1 MAVEGLPSDRNRLAL
16 FVYVGFRF
24 YIPSGSVREAE
35 VSYGYNNSLYG
46 CIGAGVYSRVFGI
59 VCRVLRH
66 VCAARIP
73 FSVGTKKRSSDLTS
87 EDRNSSCDKTFDL

>member
-35 VSYGYNNSLYG
+35 VSYGYKIVFMVALVLE
-46 CIGAGVYSRVFGI
+46 CIHEFLA
-59 VCRVLRH
+59 
-66 VCAARIP
+66 
-73 FSVGTKKRSSDLTS
+73 
-87 EDRNSSCDKTFDL
+87 